1 MKIRKVS
8 IDALREPAKP
18 KALTPAQ
25 LRRVQLERDLEQVI
39 SAAKSDTS
47 SAFKV
52 ILDPG
57 EKFPRVRLAFNRV
70 RDRLHATEVN
80 LHKRGDDI
88 YIAALAQT
96 RGRRRKGT

>member
-8 IDALREPAKP
+8 IDALKGPAKP
-18 KALTPAQ
+18 KAPTPRE
-25 LRRVQLERDLEQVI
+25 LRRMELESKLEEAI
-39 SAAKSDTS
+39 SAAKSDAG

-52 ILDPG
+52 LLDPG
-57 EKFPRVRLAFNRV
+57 EKFPTVRLAFNRV
-70 RDRLHATEVN
+70 RDRLHASEVN

-96 RGRRRKGT
+96 RGRRRKPV